1 MLILNPADEG
11 QPTAVE
17 RLQAENAELLRRLEE
32 AEETIHAIQSGTVDA
47 FVVEE
52 AGGHRIYTLEAAD
65 RPYRIFVE
73 QMQQG
78 AATVHADGTIVYC
91 NQQLADLLKMPS
103 EKLIG
108 ASLGDFFAA
117 DDRSIYENLL
127 WQGQTQSGRGDARLR
142 RVDGELV
149 PAYLTFSALP
159 NDCGAVTGVLIT
171 DLTTQRHH
179 EQLTAAHEALI
190 EAQHRLQHWNIELE
204 TAVNAKT
211 AELFQSQERLRAL
224 ATELNLA
231 EQRERKRLATE
242 LHDYLQQTLVLGKLT
257 VGQGKRAQAGTPDY
271 EQILQK
277 VDGIFSE
284 ALTYTRTLV
293 TELSPPVL
301 REHGLVAGIKWL
313 GEYMLKHEQ
322 TVTVIA
328 REDHD
333 LKLTEDQMVLF
344 FQSVRELLI
353 NSSKH
358 AGTGTATVSMAVQD
372 GYLEI
377 SVHDEGVGFDFAPT
391 ATAAGISSGEVSSK
405 FGLFSIQERM
415 RALGGTFNIRS
426 GQGQGTTATLRMPFA
441 KSAETKVSGVEWS
454 EAEDSAF
461 NPEHEKR
468 SPTKVRVLLVDDHT
482 IVRQGLR
489 AMLNGYTDIELIG
502 EAGHGEEAVRLVDQL
517 RPEVVVMD
525 INMPKMGGIEA
536 TAAIK
541 RRHPEITIL
550 GLSVNTGSDN
560 KEAMLKAGASRLL
573 NKESAVE
580 QLYDAIHEAVSKG

>member
-1 MLILNPADEG
+1 MIPNPADER

-17 RLQAENAELLRRLEE
+17 RLHAEHAELRRRLEE

-65 RPYRIFVE
+65 RPYRLFVE

-91 NQQLADLLKMPS
+91 NQQLADLLKIPS

-127 WQGQTQSGRGDARLR
+127 WQGQVQSGRGDARLR
-142 RVDGELV
+142 RGDGGLLPV
-149 PAYLTFSALP
+149 YLTFSALP
-159 NDCGAVTGVLIT
+159 KDCGAITGVLIT

-179 EQLTAAHEALI
+179 EQLTAAHEALVD
-190 EAQHRLQHWNIELE
+190 AQHRLQHWNVELE
-204 TAVNAKT
+204 KAVNAKT
-211 AELFQSQERLRAL
+211 DELFQSQERLRAL

-257 VGQGKRAQAGTPDY
+257 VGQGKRAHAGTPAY

-301 REHGLVAGIKWL
+301 REHGLVAGLKWL

-328 REDHD
+328 LEDHN
-333 LKLTEDQMVLF
+333 LTLTEDQMVLL

-358 AGTGTATVSMAVQD
+358 AGTSTATVSMAVQD

-377 SVHDEGVGFDFAPT
+377 SVQDEGVGFDFAPT
-391 ATAAGISSGEVSSK
+391 ATAAGTSSGEISSK

-441 KSAETKVSGVEWS
+441 KSAETKASVVEWS

-461 NPEHEKR
+461 SLKHAKR

-489 AMLNGYTDIELIG
+489 AMLNAYTDIELIG

-517 RPEVVVMD
+517 RPEIVVMD
-525 INMPKMGGIEA
+525 INMPKMNGIEA
-536 TAAIK
+536 TTAIK

-550 GLSVNTGSDN
+550 GLSVNTGGDN

-580 QLYDAIHEAVSKG
+580 QLYDAIHDAVSKG